1 MGSDKTGDVELGQ
14 RIADALRRSGVSRSD
29 LAAALNMSR
38 QQVGHYINGRSMP
51 PLDTLLLI
59 ARECGLTLSELLGEV
74 QPAQD
79 PRLTQL
85 VKVAGGL
92 PDDDIETLTNL
103 ARRLASE
110 RGRVELP
117 QEVEEIAAQ
126 LTEPERRALARA
138 IAQRDREDRLKVAD
152 ESGQYDPDA
161 GALRPPRQGSERA
174 RGDRVGES

>member
-1 MGSDKTGDVELGQ
+1 MDLLAERSGLSVNTIRSTVRGAPPNIVNLMA
-14 RIADALRRSGVSRSD
+14 IADALETT
-29 LAAALNMSR
+29 
-38 QQVGHYINGRSMP
+38 VGR
-51 PLDTLLLI
+51 
-59 ARECGLTLSELLGEV
+59 LLGE
-74 QPAQD
+74 PAGTGVEATPEIAD
-79 PRLTQL
+79 LLKAVGALR
-85 VKVAGGL
+85 
-92 PDDDIETLTNL
+92 DDDIETLTNL

-126 LTEPERRALARA
+126 LSEPERRALARA

-174 RGDRVGES
+174 RGGRVGES